1 MSKFTNIE
9 AALLKRLYKEF
20 TLEDLNKIVVK
31 TINSPESYWDVEK
44 KYMSLMKLYGLMP
57 EPNRYGGYDTDKLTE
72 LTKYAK
78 WVVDNI
84 PDDLPKDEL
93 VDFKNIENPI
103 KTEMKTYEVNA
114 SESGSQ
120 TMYRSGWVE
129 ILAWD
134 EEDAEEK
141 ATEDFYEWGGEMEDD
156 DYGDWYGDGIEL
168 EHLNLKEQRRLARKY
183 GIISH
188 QPVRPGDMINEHIP
202 QPGSSSAEGIKD
214 DNLSYETQYLTLDEI
229 LTNIKSIP
237 YYNEVLDDLKDDK
250 EDWAVTQTVKR
261 YAKYWM
267 EHPESLTSEG
277 FPPIQVIGDGLKDG
291 AHRISTLNALANH
304 IDPDNPYWK
313 EVKLEVRFYPIEVVK
328 DIGPTWVNGELV
340 YNTKDGL
347 NSKKI
352 TGETDEAARTL
363 SKARKAGVDAY
374 YPKSAVKANP
384 KRFRKYTRDKYINE
398 SKSKINPELK
408 VDDIVRVIDIDGEH
422 GRMPKRFG
430 TYIVVKV
437 GKTYPLMAMRN
448 RGYHNEYY
456 DIRPYPD
463 SSTQF
468 SKLDVKSLYR
478 GDTWIYGDIPMANKV
493 DRKTISES
501 KLKINPELE
510 LGDKIR
516 VISVDRDVE
525 SKSIKYHIPPPELKP
540 DLYVSYAVVDKESN
554 GSESKYPFRYTLIPE
569 DKYQDYLNGDYWVKR
584 DTSKLLFPWLNQWIY
599 AKETET
605 INEHK
610 KSKFNPELMVGDE
623 VTVVNVD
630 KSYGTM
636 NTPKHLKDYVVTG
649 IKYRQPENW
658 EGPEA
663 DTKYYVIVPIGG
675 YSDNEATGRMLSGGG
690 KITEEHLYSTD
701 TWMLRKGFLRGE
713 LGERETNIR
722 MLGENWRDTSWEDD
736 DGKITIGDVTDYIGN
751 NIRNISV
758 SDLENKLGDNV
769 SSVTQGEE
777 RIMKADLQ
785 YPIILVQK
793 DGEFSYVLDGNH
805 RLAKAIMT
813 GEEYIKAKVLY
824 LDDKNT
830 PEEFK
835 RLLGREEVINE
846 YEEGHQPMS
855 KDEVQ
860 TIVDK
865 VYPHIINNLG
875 ESIYVDELP
884 KVELWEDIYARLS
897 KIPGAT
903 GEESESSEAQY
914 EGKENK
920 IFVYYPNMK
929 DVKHVIQSLLHEYT
943 HYLQDPDE
951 SEENR
956 KDGYENDPYETA
968 ASEAEENWEDYM
980 VYLKDNLNEKF
991 ASKAQQRFLYATNKK
1006 VAKKL
1011 GSKMTKKDYKEL
1023 PDKVE
1028 EDLENWS
1035 YDGNSIGVEKELD
1048 ESINDM
1054 VYIKKPSKKHLQKM
1068 DNTLGNFKGFNLTE
1082 FKNTPPPKNDSKVTE
1097 NEIKEVQKIKVNK
1110 KFVNTTDDIHE
1121 HFQDFLKTKDVEYPK
1136 KEIKKSMKG
1145 LSRIILELKYHY
1157 NRPRP
1162 EQIAEKKKI
1171 KLKPTT
1177 LDTASTP
1184 SYPSGHALRG
1194 RFMGRYLSEKY
1205 PEYKNDLI
1213 RLGDDIGD
1221 GRLMAKVHYPSDDK
1235 FGKDLG
1241 DKLYDFFKGSNKE
1254 NLEEYCPMGKPN
1266 KCKLVDYN
1274 NLPDMVKSETIE
1286 EQFGKE
1292 LTMADAIKRD
1302 VMKVLAMRFVLTPTE
1317 DSNIKDASGQS
1328 YAIVDTDNP
1337 FEEVTIEMLIEPIIN
1352 MFNDGI
1358 SGGELSPQD
1367 TNIAISGVT
1376 DWLSLAMN
1384 QTVDLPN

>member
-1 MSKFTNIE
+1 MSK
-9 AALLKRLYKEF
+9 
-20 TLEDLNKIVVK
+20 
-31 TINSPESYWDVEK
+31 
-44 KYMSLMKLYGLMP
+44 
-57 EPNRYGGYDTDKLTE
+57 
-72 LTKYAK
+72 
-78 WVVDNI
+78 
-84 PDDLPKDEL
+84 DE
-93 VDFKNIENPI
+93 VQ
-103 KTEMKTYEVNA
+103 
-114 SESGSQ
+114 S
-120 TMYRSGWVE
+120 
-129 ILAWD
+129 
-134 EEDAEEK
+134 
-141 ATEDFYEWGGEMEDD
+141 
-156 DYGDWYGDGIEL
+156 
-168 EHLNLKEQRRLARKY
+168 
-183 GIISH
+183 
-188 QPVRPGDMINEHIP
+188 
-202 QPGSSSAEGIKD
+202 
-214 DNLSYETQYLTLDEI
+214 
-229 LTNIKSIP
+229 
-237 YYNEVLDDLKDDK
+237 
-250 EDWAVTQTVKR
+250 
-261 YAKYWM
+261 
-267 EHPESLTSEG
+267 
-277 FPPIQVIGDGLKDG
+277 
-291 AHRISTLNALANH
+291 
-304 IDPDNPYWK
+304 
-313 EVKLEVRFYPIEVVK
+313 
-328 DIGPTWVNGELV
+328 
-340 YNTKDGL
+340 
-347 NSKKI
+347 
-352 TGETDEAARTL
+352 
-363 SKARKAGVDAY
+363 
-374 YPKSAVKANP
+374 
-384 KRFRKYTRDKYINE
+384 
-398 SKSKINPELK
+398 
-408 VDDIVRVIDIDGEH
+408 
-422 GRMPKRFG
+422 
-430 TYIVVKV
+430 
-437 GKTYPLMAMRN
+437 
-448 RGYHNEYY
+448 
-456 DIRPYPD
+456 
-463 SSTQF
+463 
-468 SKLDVKSLYR
+468 
-478 GDTWIYGDIPMANKV
+478 
-493 DRKTISES
+493 
-501 KLKINPELE
+501 
-510 LGDKIR
+510 
-516 VISVDRDVE
+516 
-525 SKSIKYHIPPPELKP
+525 
-540 DLYVSYAVVDKESN
+540 VVDKVYPHIIN
-554 GSESKYPFRYTLIPE
+554 TLGGSDYFDIPPTVELWE
-569 DKYQDYLNGDYWVKR
+569 D
-584 DTSKLLFPWLNQWIY
+584 IY
-599 AKETET
+599 ARVSGIEGMEGEHSASSKAQFDDTVNTIFIYYPNMKDEKHVVQSLLHEYTHSLQDPNKKEENRKDGYEVDPDEMAALKAESTWEYYMGY
-605 INEHK
+605 IKHDLNEHK

-675 YSDNEATGRMLSGGG
+675 YSDEEATGRMLSGGG
-690 KITEEHLYSTD
+690 RIKEEHLYSTD

-713 LGERETNIR
+713 LDERETNIK

-736 DGKITIGDVTDYIGN
+736 DGKITIGDITDYLGN
-751 NIRNISV
+751 DIRNISV
-758 SDLENKLGDNV
+758 SDLENKLGDKV

-846 YEEGHQPMS
+846 HEEGYQSMS

-1048 ESINDM
+1048 E
-1054 VYIKKPSKKHLQKM
+1054 
-1068 DNTLGNFKGFNLTE
+1068 
-1082 FKNTPPPKNDSKVTE
+1082 
-1097 NEIKEVQKIKVNK
+1097 
-1110 KFVNTTDDIHE
+1110 
-1121 HFQDFLKTKDVEYPK
+1121 
-1136 KEIKKSMKG
+1136 
-1145 LSRIILELKYHY
+1145 
-1157 NRPRP
+1157 
-1162 EQIAEKKKI
+1162 
-1171 KLKPTT
+1171 
-1177 LDTASTP
+1177 
-1184 SYPSGHALRG
+1184 
-1194 RFMGRYLSEKY
+1194 
-1205 PEYKNDLI
+1205 
-1213 RLGDDIGD
+1213 
-1221 GRLMAKVHYPSDDK
+1221 
-1235 FGKDLG
+1235 
-1241 DKLYDFFKGSNKE
+1241 
-1254 NLEEYCPMGKPN
+1254 YCPMGKPN

-1302 VMKVLAMRFVLTPTE
+1302 VMKVLAMRFTLTPTE
-1317 DSNIKDASGQS
+1317 ESNIKDANGQS
-1328 YAIVDTDNP
+1328 YTIVDTENP
-1337 FEEVTIEMLIEPIIN
+1337 FEEITMEMLIEPIIN

-1358 SGGELSPQD
+1358 SGGELSPED

-1376 DWLSLAMN
+1376 DWLSLAMH

>member
-1 MSKFTNIE
+1 MDVTKIMSKFTNIE
-9 AALLKRLYKEF
+9 SALLKRLYKGF

-31 TINSPESYWDVEK
+31 TISTTEPYWDVEK
-44 KYMSLMKLYGLMP
+44 KYINLMKLYGLMP
-57 EPNRYGGYDTDKLTE
+57 EPNRFGGYNTDKLTE

-78 WVVDNI
+78 WTVDNI
-84 PDDLPKDEL
+84 PDDWPNDE
-93 VDFKNIENPI
+93 VFDFKNIENPI
-103 KTEMKTYEVNA
+103 KAEMKRYEVSA

-120 TMYRSGWVE
+120 AIYRSGWVE

-134 EEDAEEK
+134 QEDAEEK
-141 ATEDFYEWGGEMEDD
+141 GVDDFYDWGGEMEDD

-168 EHLNLKEQRRLARKY
+168 DDITLKEQRRLARKY

-304 IDPDNPYWK
+304 IDPTNPYWK

-328 DIGPTWVNGELV
+328 DIGPTWVKGKLV
-340 YNTKDGL
+340 YDTKDGL
-347 NSKKI
+347 KSKS
-352 TGETDEAARTL
+352 L
-363 SKARKAGVDAY
+363 
-374 YPKSAVKANP
+374 
-384 KRFRKYTRDKYINE
+384 NE
-398 SKSKINPELK
+398 STLKINPELK
-408 VDDIVRVIDIDGEH
+408 VDDIVRVIDVDGEH
-422 GRMPKRFG
+422 GRMPKRFE

-437 GKTYPLMAMRN
+437 GKTYPLMAIRN
-448 RGYHNEYY
+448 RGHDNEYY
-456 DIRPYPD
+456 EIRPYPD

-468 SKLDVKSLYR
+468 SEFDIKTLYR
-478 GDTWIYGDIPMANKV
+478 GDTWIYGNIPMATKV

-501 KLKINPELE
+501 TLKINPELE

-610 KSKFNPELMVGDE
+610 KSKFNPQLMVGDE

-658 EGPEA
+658 ESVLDIEGPEA

-675 YSDNEATGRMLSGGG
+675 YSDEEATGRMLSGGG
-690 KITEEHLYSTD
+690 RITEEHLYSTD

-713 LGERETNIR
+713 LGE
-722 MLGENWRDTSWEDD
+722 
-736 DGKITIGDVTDYIGN
+736 
-751 NIRNISV
+751 
-758 SDLENKLGDNV
+758 
-769 SSVTQGEE
+769 
-777 RIMKADLQ
+777 
-785 YPIILVQK
+785 
-793 DGEFSYVLDGNH
+793 H
-805 RLAKAIMT
+805 
-813 GEEYIKAKVLY
+813 
-824 LDDKNT
+824 
-830 PEEFK
+830 
-835 RLLGREEVINE
+835 
-846 YEEGHQPMS
+846 EEGHQPMS

-875 ESIYVDELP
+875 ESMYVDEPP

-903 GEESESSEAQY
+903 GDESESSEAQY
-914 EGKENK
+914 EDTENK

-980 VYLKDNLNEKF
+980 AYLKDNLNEHKTKF
-991 ASKAQQRFLYATNKK
+991 NPELMIGDEITVVNLDRLIHHPGYIHSPILHVPYVVTGIKHPNKYQPSNAQTYYDIKLIDKNHEYIDPNNVLRIYEKRLYGNDTWLLRKGFLRGE
-1006 VAKKL
+1006 L
-1011 GSKMTKKDYKEL
+1011 G
-1023 PDKVE
+1023 
-1028 EDLENWS
+1028 EDLKNWS

-1048 ESINDM
+1048 
-1054 VYIKKPSKKHLQKM
+1054 
-1068 DNTLGNFKGFNLTE
+1068 
-1082 FKNTPPPKNDSKVTE
+1082 
-1097 NEIKEVQKIKVNK
+1097 
-1110 KFVNTTDDIHE
+1110 
-1121 HFQDFLKTKDVEYPK
+1121 
-1136 KEIKKSMKG
+1136 
-1145 LSRIILELKYHY
+1145 
-1157 NRPRP
+1157 
-1162 EQIAEKKKI
+1162 
-1171 KLKPTT
+1171 
-1177 LDTASTP
+1177 
-1184 SYPSGHALRG
+1184 
-1194 RFMGRYLSEKY
+1194 
-1205 PEYKNDLI
+1205 
-1213 RLGDDIGD
+1213 
-1221 GRLMAKVHYPSDDK
+1221 
-1235 FGKDLG
+1235 
-1241 DKLYDFFKGSNKE
+1241 
-1254 NLEEYCPMGKPN
+1254 EYCPMGKPN

-1302 VMKVLAMRFVLTPTE
+1302 VMKVLSMRFVLTPTE
-1317 DSNIKDASGQS
+1317 DSNIKDANGQS
-1328 YAIVDTDNP
+1328 YAIVDTENP
-1337 FEEVTIEMLIEPIIN
+1337 FEEVTIDMLIEPIIN

-1358 SGGELSPQD
+1358 SGGELSPED

-1376 DWLSLAMN
+1376 DWLSLAMH